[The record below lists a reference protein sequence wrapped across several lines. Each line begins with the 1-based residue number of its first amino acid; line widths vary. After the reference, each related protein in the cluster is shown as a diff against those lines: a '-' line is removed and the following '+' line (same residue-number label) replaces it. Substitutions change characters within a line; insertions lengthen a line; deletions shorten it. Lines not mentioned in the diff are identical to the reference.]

1 MKKIKSILIQALA
14 VNVLGFLALTLVG
27 RGVKKF
33 ISDIVVVLKAI
44 CTYFFTKWYLSK
56 VLVLIAVLAIVG
68 YSVFAFISLFKKKK
82 DVFGLLFIFISIFFL
97 CLGVA
102 HIEVVQNMFTKTSWI
117 CNKTCAVCIV
127 IEAVLSICYLAAIG
141 GVKFAE
147 QLSINNK
154 NRKEKQAEQVRIAI
168 KQKKYQERQKAIKES
183 KEKKESVA
191 DDFEVVENTNK
202 DKVDSTPVQETKVEP
217 SQPVKEEK
225 VEEKVKKETTI
236 DKEEKNETIILN
248 EEKQE
253 KEEVLQTEPK
263 IEENK
268 EALFEEDYS
277 LTEEGYLPVDN
288 KKVADF
294 SKEFASLSEKN
305 KTLYSKIKNQLIRSE
320 KVKSKVT
327 KASENFKVGRQCIA
341 RISTYKNGIR
351 VYFAIDPYNV
361 DANTYHQ
368 YDADSIFPD
377 TPLMVKVY
385 SDESLEKANQLL
397 LSLYESFALELNP
410 LYKEEDYTTLSKD

>member
-305 KTLYSKIKNQLIRSE
+305 KTLYSKIKNQLLRSE
-320 KVKSKVT
+320 KVKSNVT
-327 KASENFKVGRQCIA
+327 KA
-341 RISTYKNGIR
+341 
-351 VYFAIDPYNV
+351 
-361 DANTYHQ
+361 
-368 YDADSIFPD
+368 
-377 TPLMVKVY
+377 
-385 SDESLEKANQLL
+385 
-397 LSLYESFALELNP
+397 
-410 LYKEEDYTTLSKD
+410 